1 MTFKYNGLVW
11 FQTIGLKET
20 AVSDQSRFQA
30 NGGAVYNTP
39 GQVGKNFVFALPLCG
54 FLYMTWLL
62 QPAFIPTYP
71 AMLFPFYNVAS
82 EKIE

>member
-1 MTFKYNGLVW
+1 MTFEYNGLVW

-39 GQVGKNFVFALPLCG
+39 GCG
-54 FLYMTWLL
+54 GT
-62 QPAFIPTYP
+62 
-71 AMLFPFYNVAS
+71 NKS
-82 EKIE
+82 GH

>member
-39 GQVGKNFVFALPLCG
+39 AWRPSVFKV
-54 FLYMTWLL
+54 YL
-62 QPAFIPTYP
+62 QGDQKSC
-71 AMLFPFYNVAS
+71 LGS
-82 EKIE
+82 E

>member
-1 MTFKYNGLVW
+1 MTFEYTCLVW

-39 GQVGKNFVFALPLCG
+39 EWEPETIKKFAAKE
-54 FLYMTWLL
+54 
-62 QPAFIPTYP
+62 Q
-71 AMLFPFYNVAS
+71 
-82 EKIE
+82 

>member
-1 MTFKYNGLVW
+1 MTFEYNGLVW

-39 GQVGKNFVFALPLCG
+39 GLILV
-54 FLYMTWLL
+54 
-62 QPAFIPTYP
+62 YP
-71 AMLFPFYNVAS
+71 NPQKREADLKLSYRLWGMFES
-82 EKIE
+82 S

>member
-1 MTFKYNGLVW
+1 MTFEYNGLVW

-39 GQVGKNFVFALPLCG
+39 DFTYGHEG
-54 FLYMTWLL
+54 FL
-62 QPAFIPTYP
+62 PT
-71 AMLFPFYNVAS
+71 S
-82 EKIE
+82 GGES

>member
-1 MTFKYNGLVW
+1 MTFEYNGLVW

-39 GQVGKNFVFALPLCG
+39 GREAFWH
-54 FLYMTWLL
+54 TWHILV
-62 QPAFIPTYP
+62 PFKASAFSI
-71 AMLFPFYNVAS
+71 NN
-82 EKIE
+82 

>member
-1 MTFKYNGLVW
+1 MTFEYNGLVW

-39 GQVGKNFVFALPLCG
+39 GSMFNSIFGSKNTTF
-54 FLYMTWLL
+54 
-62 QPAFIPTYP
+62 
-71 AMLFPFYNVAS
+71 
-82 EKIE
+82 

>member
-1 MTFKYNGLVW
+1 MTFEYNGLVW

-39 GQVGKNFVFALPLCG
+39 D
-54 FLYMTWLL
+54 
-62 QPAFIPTYP
+62 TYP
-71 AMLFPFYNVAS
+71 SIPRKTFGIGPPGAT
-82 EKIE
+82 

>member
-1 MTFKYNGLVW
+1 MTFEYNGLVW

-39 GQVGKNFVFALPLCG
+39 GRVQRVELKGCVNTRPHGMRDTIRAHKRA
-54 FLYMTWLL
+54 FLSSV
-62 QPAFIPTYP
+62 I
-71 AMLFPFYNVAS
+71 
-82 EKIE
+82 

>member
-1 MTFKYNGLVW
+1 MTFEYNGLVW

-39 GQVGKNFVFALPLCG
+39 VSKQ
-54 FLYMTWLL
+54 YDD
-62 QPAFIPTYP
+62 
-71 AMLFPFYNVAS
+71 
-82 EKIE
+82 

>member
-1 MTFKYNGLVW
+1 MTFEYNGLVW

-39 GQVGKNFVFALPLCG
+39 DSQWYFLTQSKKLLGIRRCNQV
-54 FLYMTWLL
+54 
-62 QPAFIPTYP
+62 
-71 AMLFPFYNVAS
+71 
-82 EKIE
+82 

>member
-1 MTFKYNGLVW
+1 MTFEYNGLVW

-39 GQVGKNFVFALPLCG
+39 DLSSMKILVGLD
-54 FLYMTWLL
+54 W
-62 QPAFIPTYP
+62 
-71 AMLFPFYNVAS
+71 
-82 EKIE
+82 KIAELDQDFG

>member
-30 NGGAVYNTP
+30 NGGGVYNTSENIN
-39 GQVGKNFVFALPLCG
+39 QSFFQRFCG
-54 FLYMTWLL
+54 NKHNRRMF
-62 QPAFIPTYP
+62 
-71 AMLFPFYNVAS
+71 
-82 EKIE
+82 

>member
-1 MTFKYNGLVW
+1 MTFEYNGLVW

-39 GQVGKNFVFALPLCG
+39 VWDKGEGVTGRNGREWYFPDKGASICPPGKSMIFH
-54 FLYMTWLL
+54 
-62 QPAFIPTYP
+62 
-71 AMLFPFYNVAS
+71 
-82 EKIE
+82 

>member
-1 MTFKYNGLVW
+1 MTFEYNGLVW

-39 GQVGKNFVFALPLCG
+39 VYSWPK
-54 FLYMTWLL
+54 
-62 QPAFIPTYP
+62 
-71 AMLFPFYNVAS
+71 NVA
-82 EKIE
+82 KQQHFGK

>member
-1 MTFKYNGLVW
+1 MTFEYNGLVW

-39 GQVGKNFVFALPLCG
+39 DSETWIKYFFTNLDFFMISTVLEVTMIVFRLGQAV
-54 FLYMTWLL
+54 
-62 QPAFIPTYP
+62 
-71 AMLFPFYNVAS
+71 
-82 EKIE
+82 

>member
-1 MTFKYNGLVW
+1 MLITGHLFKTMTFEYNGLVW

-39 GQVGKNFVFALPLCG
+39 GTKGAEKWSPMGEGLRGPFS
-54 FLYMTWLL
+54 
-62 QPAFIPTYP
+62 
-71 AMLFPFYNVAS
+71 ML
-82 EKIE
+82 

>member
-1 MTFKYNGLVW
+1 MTFEYNGLVW

-39 GQVGKNFVFALPLCG
+39 EPYHHFIVATISESSWSRLKNCL
-54 FLYMTWLL
+54 
-62 QPAFIPTYP
+62 
-71 AMLFPFYNVAS
+71 
-82 EKIE
+82 